1 MLQIYLLQLEL
12 LLIMKKLKQ
21 IIKIKMKIIKNIS
34 IFFFVTLIMTSS
46 KEGLG
51 QKSRDGEEFLIE
63 KKNPLVVPPDFDD
76 LPLPKNTN
84 NEESNN
90 VETEEDIQKL
100 FELNFKQKKKS
111 TVENNST
118 SLEESIIKK
127 IK

>member
-1 MLQIYLLQLEL
+1 
-12 LLIMKKLKQ
+12 
-21 IIKIKMKIIKNIS
+21 MKIIKNIS
-34 IFFFVTLIMTSS
+34 IFFFVTLIMTSCS
-46 KEGLG
+46 SIKEGLG
-51 QKSRDGEEFLIE
+51 QKKLGDGEEFLIE
-63 KKNPLVVPPDFDD
+63 KKNPQVVPPDFDD

>member
-1 MLQIYLLQLEL
+1 MGQ
-12 LLIMKKLKQ
+12 KKL
-21 IIKIKMKIIKNIS
+21 
-34 IFFFVTLIMTSS
+34 
-46 KEGLG
+46 G
-51 QKSRDGEEFLIE
+51 DGEEFLIE

>member
-1 MLQIYLLQLEL
+1 
-12 LLIMKKLKQ
+12 
-21 IIKIKMKIIKNIS
+21 
-34 IFFFVTLIMTSS
+34 MTSCS
-46 KEGLG
+46 SIKEGLG
-51 QKSRDGEEFLIE
+51 QKKLGDGEEFLIE

>member
-1 MLQIYLLQLEL
+1 
-12 LLIMKKLKQ
+12 MKKITKKTLSL
-21 IIKIKMKIIKNIS
+21 IIMLTYLS
-34 IFFFVTLIMTSS
+34 GCQSL
-46 KEGLG
+46 KEGLEG
-51 QKSRDGEEFLIE
+51 NKKSKSAEEFLIE